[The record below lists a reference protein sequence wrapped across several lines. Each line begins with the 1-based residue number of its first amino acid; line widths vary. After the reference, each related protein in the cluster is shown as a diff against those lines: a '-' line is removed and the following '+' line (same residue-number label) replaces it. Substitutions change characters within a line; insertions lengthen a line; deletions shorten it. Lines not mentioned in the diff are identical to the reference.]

1 MTPKFQWLKTTNHAL
16 KKINLFS
23 YSSGSFNVQAVGE
36 SGVSVIYER
45 VKRVL
50 VKTLIKKMVMYLLS
64 E

>member
-45 VKRVL
+45 VKLYPACKSVGEN
-50 VKTLIKKMVMYLLS
+50 TD
-64 E
+64 